1 METIKNII
9 FISLLTMTLFSA
21 CNKDEEELIIP
32 DTGIPLVYA
41 DSTYGVKVEKGIEYA
56 KGLVHSN
63 WNSDM
68 YSTKSLTLDIY
79 EPDDATSENRP
90 AIIIFHGGGFYGGD
104 SEKETNI
111 DMANHFASRGWVAI
125 CINYRLHAEN
135 GTVPQAW
142 VDYMSVIGTNALRIY
157 PATRDA
163 KASIRWLY
171 ANAEEYK
178 VNTDFITVGGG
189 SAGCNISLSLG
200 ITDPED
206 FTNELT
212 LAEDPT
218 LATTHLNQPSKV
230 HTILDFWGGL
240 TGVEL
245 TNAIYGVNRYDSNDP
260 SVLIVHGTE
269 DPTVNVDQAYRI
281 AEIYDSLEIYNEL
294 YLLEGRGHGPWDAII
309 NGKGLIEYASEFVI
323 NQQNLTVVQ

>member
-1 METIKNII
+1 MLKQI
-9 FISLLTMTLFSA
+9 FASLLIMA
-21 CNKDEEELIIP
+21 CLISCDKDEEEPIIP

-90 AIIIFHGGGFYGGD
+90 AIVIFHGGGFYGGD

-142 VDYMSVIGTNALRIY
+142 IDYMSILGTNVLRIY

-163 KASIRWLY
+163 KASVRWLY
-171 ANAEEYK
+171 ANAENYK
-178 VNTDFITVGGG
+178 VNTNYITVGGG

-200 ITDPED
+200 ITEPED

-212 LAEDPT
+212 LDEDPT

-230 HTILDFWGGL
+230 HTIIDFWGGL
-240 TGVEL
+240 TGVDL
-245 TNAIYGVNRYDSNDP
+245 TNAIYGVDRYDSNDP
-260 SVLIVHGTE
+260 PALIVHGTD
-269 DPTVNVDQAYRI
+269 DPTVSVDQAYKI
-281 AEIYDSLEIYNEL
+281 ANIYDSLGIYNEL
-294 YLLEGRGHGPWDAII
+294 YLLQGRGHGPWDAII
-309 NGKGLIEYASEFVI
+309 NGVGIIDYASDFVI
-323 NQQNLTVVQ
+323 KQQNLKVVE

>member
-1 METIKNII
+1 M
-9 FISLLTMTLFSA
+9 
-21 CNKDEEELIIP
+21 
-32 DTGIPLVYA
+32 
-41 DSTYGVKVEKGIEYA
+41 
-56 KGLVHSN
+56 
-63 WNSDM
+63 
-68 YSTKSLTLDIY
+68 
-79 EPDDATSENRP
+79 
-90 AIIIFHGGGFYGGD
+90 
-104 SEKETNI
+104 
-111 DMANHFASRGWVAI
+111 
-125 CINYRLHAEN
+125 
-135 GTVPQAW
+135 
-142 VDYMSVIGTNALRIY
+142 
-157 PATRDA
+157 
-163 KASIRWLY
+163 
-171 ANAEEYK
+171 
-178 VNTDFITVGGG
+178 
-189 SAGCNISLSLG
+189 
-200 ITDPED
+200 
-206 FTNELT
+206 
-212 LAEDPT
+212 AEDPT